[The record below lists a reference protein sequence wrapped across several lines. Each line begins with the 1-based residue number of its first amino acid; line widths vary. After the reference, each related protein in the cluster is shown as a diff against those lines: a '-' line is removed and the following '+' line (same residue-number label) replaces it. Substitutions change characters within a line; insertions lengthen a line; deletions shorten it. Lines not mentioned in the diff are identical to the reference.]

1 MRTIRLD
8 PKKRERLIKLA
19 PTVTT
24 RPELAKAA
32 KVSLFTVN
40 RYAQHDDE
48 LHRILIGYG
57 KERMEKWRKKV
68 MAVKYAVEHENM
80 ETVKA
85 CKLVGIAASTY
96 YRAADVL
103 GIVVKTKERRAIERC
118 EAAHYYRKQGVTLQQ
133 ACRQAKVSRSTYTK
147 WKEEN
152 GY

>member
-1 MRTIRLD
+1 MRTIRVD
-8 PKKRERLIKLA
+8 PLKRERLLKLA

-32 KVSLFTVN
+32 GVSLFTVN

-48 LHRILIGYG
+48 LHRVLIGYG
-57 KERMEKWRKKV
+57 RERMEKWRKKV
-68 MAVKYAVEHENM
+68 MAVKYAVEHQNM

-85 CKLVGIAASTY
+85 CKLLGITASTY
-96 YRAADVL
+96 YRAADAL
-103 GIVVKTKERRAIERC
+103 GIVVKTKERRAIARC
-118 EAAHYYRKQGVTLQQ
+118 EAAHHYRKYGATLQE